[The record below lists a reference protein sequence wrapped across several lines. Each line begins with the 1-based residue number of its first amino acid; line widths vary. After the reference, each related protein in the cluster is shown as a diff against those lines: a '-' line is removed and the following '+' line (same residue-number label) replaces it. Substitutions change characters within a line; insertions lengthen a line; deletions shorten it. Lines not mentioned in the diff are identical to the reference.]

1 MFANLSSL
9 FQAKAASPKAE
20 PERAQRKPLTV
31 AQRKRMAQRPP
42 SFTELLPWT
51 QFEPTDEVFVHHDG
65 LTLGAML
72 EFSPVGTEAKPDA
85 FLEEVQ
91 ANIQAALHSIDECD
105 PPWVLQLF
113 ANDDRNLEPLKKEF
127 AQYIQTAYPKDPARS
142 LAIFNSDYTQ
152 DFITEMA
159 RHLDLVC
166 KPEGLFVDTQVSG
179 QPWRGQ
185 VRRVRCFVYKKFPVA
200 LNDTLLPQSQLQA
213 RVDALTGALARA
225 GIGARRC
232 CGKDLYDWL
241 LPFFNPKPGWCE
253 ASGVANNMPY
263 PGDTKASGAA
273 SLTDFAELFNLSEPQ
288 SDVEAGVWRFDGCP
302 VKALVL
308 QNLTKPPTLGHF
320 TAESLQGERTY
331 ARFDRLPPGAMLS
344 ITTVIE
350 GQHKVRAHVERI
362 QMKSRALNA
371 DAQITHRECEQ
382 VLERL
387 AQGDKFFPAMVTL
400 YVSAADDAQ
409 LGKAIS
415 DVNSELG
422 PSGLRFI
429 DPRHDLVA
437 LDAFIQAL
445 PMAFDPAF
453 DAKLLR
459 RSRLMFASQI
469 AALLPLYGR
478 SRGTGNPG
486 VWMWNR
492 GGEPLL
498 FDPLSP
504 KDRKKNA
511 HLLML
516 GPTGA
521 GKSATLNFMAMMAMA
536 IHRPRLVI
544 VDAGKSFGLL
554 LEHFKKF
561 GLSTYC
567 VDLSH
572 SNDQSAGVSLPPF
585 VHGPKLLQDKGL
597 MDAASS
603 YSDQIDTLAQES
615 MASDGALLADAR
627 ELSERVVD
635 VAKEVA
641 IDDSEP
647 EEKRDYLGEMMIA
660 ATMMITGGE
669 KKEIERMTRA
679 DRYLVSRAII
689 KASIAAHRAGQ
700 PHPLTSDVAHE
711 LRAMANDLEMTAPRR
726 ERAEEMGQAMGS
738 FSEGLRG
745 KLFNRYGQ
753 DWPEVDVT
761 LVEMGALTQGGN
773 TDALSLAYTS
783 LIDSVQSRGE
793 KFQFEGRPLVFLTDE
808 AHLITTSELLGP
820 KIATAAK
827 MWRKL
832 MIWLWLATQNMKDFP
847 DSMSRVL
854 SMCEWWL
861 MLTMD
866 KSEIDEVARF
876 RTLTHEQRTMMES
889 AVKEP
894 AKYTEGVVMSA
905 MGQMLFRNVP
915 PALPIALAMTEG
927 HEKADR
933 KRLMDKHGCSEMD
946 AARMVARELEACRG

>member
-1 MFANLSSL
+1 
-9 FQAKAASPKAE
+9 
-20 PERAQRKPLTV
+20 
-31 AQRKRMAQRPP
+31 
-42 SFTELLPWT
+42 
-51 QFEPTDEVFVHHDG
+51 
-65 LTLGAML
+65 
-72 EFSPVGTEAKPDA
+72 
-85 FLEEVQ
+85 
-91 ANIQAALHSIDECD
+91 
-105 PPWVLQLF
+105 
-113 ANDDRNLEPLKKEF
+113 
-127 AQYIQTAYPKDPARS
+127 
-142 LAIFNSDYTQ
+142 
-152 DFITEMA
+152 
-159 RHLDLVC
+159 
-166 KPEGLFVDTQVSG
+166 
-179 QPWRGQ
+179 
-185 VRRVRCFVYKKFPVA
+185 
-200 LNDTLLPQSQLQA
+200 
-213 RVDALTGALARA
+213 
-225 GIGARRC
+225 
-232 CGKDLYDWL
+232 
-241 LPFFNPKPGWCE
+241 
-253 ASGVANNMPY
+253 
-263 PGDTKASGAA
+263 
-273 SLTDFAELFNLSEPQ
+273 
-288 SDVEAGVWRFDGCP
+288 
-302 VKALVL
+302 
-308 QNLTKPPTLGHF
+308 
-320 TAESLQGERTY
+320 
-331 ARFDRLPPGAMLS
+331 MLS

-350 GQHKVRAHVERI
+350 GQHKVRAHVEGI
-362 QMKSRALNA
+362 QRKSRALNA

-400 YVSAADDAQ
+400 YVSAADDAK

-429 DPRHDLVA
+429 DPRDDLVA

-478 SRGTGNPG
+478 SRGTGHPG

-572 SNDQSAGVSLPPF
+572 SAEVSLPPF

-603 YSDQIDTLAQES
+603 YSDQSEQIDTLAQES
-615 MASDGALLADAR
+615 VASDAALLADAR

-635 VAKEVA
+635 VNKADDKEA
-641 IDDSEP
+641 ALDDSEP
-647 EEKRDYLGEMMIA
+647 GEKRDYLGEMMIA

-711 LRAMANDLEMTAPRR
+711 LRAMATDLEMTAPRR

-773 TDALSLAYTS
+773 ADALSPAYTS

-808 AHLITTSELLGP
+808 AHLITTSELCWVQ
-820 KIATAAK
+820 K
-827 MWRKL
+827 
-832 MIWLWLATQNMKDFP
+832 
-847 DSMSRVL
+847 
-854 SMCEWWL
+854 
-861 MLTMD
+861 
-866 KSEIDEVARF
+866 
-876 RTLTHEQRTMMES
+876 
-889 AVKEP
+889 
-894 AKYTEGVVMSA
+894 
-905 MGQMLFRNVP
+905 
-915 PALPIALAMTEG
+915 
-927 HEKADR
+927 
-933 KRLMDKHGCSEMD
+933 
-946 AARMVARELEACRG
+946 